1 MSDVEITIRLPE
13 ALMQRARNVGLRV
26 EDQLQIFA
34 DAVEKEI
41 RRLEA
46 GRELQA
52 ISREIGA
59 LPEEDAMTMDEI
71 NEEIRAYRR
80 EKREKRE
87 REAGNG

>member
-13 ALMQRARNVGLRV
+13 ALVQRAKDIGLRV
-26 EDQLQIFA
+26 EDQSQLFA

-41 RRLEA
+41 SRLEV
-46 GRELQA
+46 GLGLQA

-59 LPEEDAMTMDEI
+59 LPEEDAMTMEEI

-87 REAGNG
+87 RGAGNG